1 MQLLNLASTKSIFVD
16 VWGIAMFRLW
26 KNACETHIVSECD
39 TQKML
44 RDGESNPGLPRD
56 RRGYSPLYY
65 RGVYKTLVWTWS
77 DFLLLMMYC
86 LWGTVCMNIPHT
98 PYLLIELD
106 YFGTENRL
114 IESETLTLCQIFMNS
129 TTIIIIWNWSY

>member
-65 RGVYKTLVWTWS
+65 RGVYLKAWLGLS
-77 DFLLLMMYC
+77 KPYFEDF
-86 LWGTVCMNIPHT
+86 
-98 PYLLIELD
+98 
-106 YFGTENRL
+106 
-114 IESETLTLCQIFMNS
+114 
-129 TTIIIIWNWSY
+129 